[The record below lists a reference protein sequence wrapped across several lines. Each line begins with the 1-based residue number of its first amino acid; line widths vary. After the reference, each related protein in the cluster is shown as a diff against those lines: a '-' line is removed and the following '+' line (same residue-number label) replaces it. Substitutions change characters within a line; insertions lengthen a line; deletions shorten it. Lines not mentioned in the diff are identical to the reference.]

1 MKNLIKISLLVM
13 LLVPLKVSG
22 ACTVDD
28 KMRYSSLATNIT
40 TSYEYKEQNGNVSFD
55 ITIHNVHNDLV
66 VIDDSTKKR
75 YESSNNGLNNF
86 TINNLKDGYNYS
98 FKVYAKSGDC
108 SYRLFNTLYVT
119 TPKFNKYYND
129 PICEGASDYLLCQKW
144 TEIGNMTYEEFKA
157 DVDEYKNPKKEIIE
171 DEENNRNNW
180 LYMIGDFWSKY
191 YLYILGGMIIVLV
204 PAIIIIKKRE
214 HYDF

>member
-66 VIDDSTKKR
+66 VVDNNNKR

-157 DVDEYKNPKKEIIE
+157 NVDEYKNPKKEIIE

>member
-1 MKNLIKISLLVM
+1 MKNLIRISLLVM

-40 TSYEYKEQNGNVSFD
+40 TSYEYKEQDGSVLFD
-55 ITIHNVHNDLV
+55 ITIHNVHRDLV
-66 VIDDSTKKR
+66 VVDDLTKKR
-75 YESSNNGLNNF
+75 YESNNNGLNNF
-86 TINNLKDGYNYS
+86 TITNLKDGYNYS

-144 TEIGNMTYEEFKA
+144 TETGNITYEEFKTS
-157 DVDEYKNPKKEIIE
+157 VDEYKNPKKEIIE
-171 DEENNRNNW
+171 DEENDKNNW
-180 LYMIGDFWSKY
+180 LYIIGDFWSKY

-204 PAIIIIKKRE
+204 PVIIIIKRRE